1 MPALPDLAPPPPSW
15 PGSDPAIHANA
26 AREMFAW
33 MPASRAGMTERLA
46 GMMERLA
53 GITVEVLEV
62 ILRRMDFTSIWGMRS
77 RGYPAQGRA

>member
-46 GMMERLA
+46 G
-53 GITVEVLEV
+53 ITVEVLEV